1 MTWRKTAKKKEKA
14 TRMKIFLPWP
24 PSANKIWRNLRGS
37 RGLYL
42 AKEYKRFVDESKIW
56 LWKQGSPRVLGDEN
70 LEVVIKLYPP
80 TKRGYDVDN
89 RIKPTLDALTK
100 VGFWRDD
107 KIARKVT
114 AFRCQTDSRR
124 RRGRRN
130 LLLATPFNRHFS
142 ASYPLETTLLK
153 SSIIFQNFFKRN
165 RFSPLDER
173 SPTREF
179 ATFRRG
185 VRGLVK

>member
-1 MTWRKTAKKKEKA
+1 
-14 TRMKIFLPWP
+14 MKIFLPWP

-80 TKRGYDVDN
+80 TQRGYDVDN

-114 AFRCQTDSRR
+114 AIACEPIPGGGAVVEIFCSRR
-124 RRGRRN
+124 RLITIPPRRILWKRRYLNRRLFSKLN
-130 LLLATPFNRHFS
+130 LS
-142 ASYPLETTLLK
+142 AISFH
-153 SSIIFQNFFKRN
+153 SSTKC
-165 RFSPLDER
+165 
-173 SPTREF
+173 
-179 ATFRRG
+179 RRRASSRLFDG
-185 VRGLVK
+185 G

>member
-1 MTWRKTAKKKEKA
+1 
-14 TRMKIFLPWP
+14 MKIFLPWP

-114 AFRCQTDSRR
+114 AIACDPIP
-124 RRGRRN
+124 GGG
-130 LLLATPFNRHFS
+130 AVVEI
-142 ASYPLETTLLK
+142 YK
-153 SSIIFQNFFKRN
+153 
-165 RFSPLDER
+165 FSPLDER

-185 VRGLVK
+185 VRGAS

>member
-1 MTWRKTAKKKEKA
+1 
-14 TRMKIFLPWP
+14 MKIFLPWP

-114 AFRCQTDSRR
+114 AIVCDTIPGGGAVVEIFCWRR
-124 RRGRRN
+124 RLTTIPPRRIPLKRRYLNRRLFFKISLNAIGFPPRRN
-130 LLLATPFNRHFS
+130 VADARVRDFS
-142 ASYPLETTLLK
+142 TGGK
-153 SSIIFQNFFKRN
+153 
-165 RFSPLDER
+165 
-173 SPTREF
+173 
-179 ATFRRG
+179 G
-185 VRGLVK
+185 G

>member
-1 MTWRKTAKKKEKA
+1 
-14 TRMKIFLPWP
+14 MKIFLPWP

-70 LEVVIKLYPP
+70 LEVVIKIYSP

-89 RIKPTLDALTK
+89 RIKATLDALTK

-114 AFRCQTDSRR
+114 AIACDPIPGGGAVVEIFYWRFTSDDILPRR
-124 RRGRRN
+124 ILRKRRYLNRR
-130 LLLATPFNRHFS
+130 LFS
-142 ASYPLETTLLK
+142 KLH
-153 SSIIFQNFFKRN
+153 
-165 RFSPLDER
+165 
-173 SPTREF
+173 
-179 ATFRRG
+179 
-185 VRGLVK
+185 

>member
-1 MTWRKTAKKKEKA
+1 
-14 TRMKIFLPWP
+14 MKIFLPWP

-56 LWKQGSPRVLGDEN
+56 LWNQGSPRVLGDAN

-89 RIKPTLDALTK
+89 RIKPTLDALAK
-100 VGFWRDD
+100 AGFWRDD

-114 AFRCQTDSRR
+114 ALCPEPIPGDGAVVEIFCWRR
-124 RRGRRN
+124 RLTTILPRRI
-130 LLLATPFNRHFS
+130 LWKRRYLNRR
-142 ASYPLETTLLK
+142 L
-153 SSIIFQNFFKRN
+153 FFKTHLN
-165 RFSPLDER
+165 AIGFHPS
-173 SPTREF
+173 TKC
-179 ATFRRG
+179 RRRASSRLFDG
-185 VRGLVK
+185 G